1 MRFVNQNVC
10 RRCTRRMQEV
20 ASIEPIGR
28 APGLVAFRC
37 VECGSTD
44 SILIYPVNGPRE
56 EEHHVHANR
65 DVVLPFK

>member
-1 MRFVNQNVC
+1 MRFVNQ
-10 RRCTRRMQEV
+10 
-20 ASIEPIGR
+20 
-28 APGLVAFRC
+28 
-37 VECGSTD
+37 D